1 MKKIIGTLGI
11 AMLGGLFSIGI
22 YKGLIE
28 EPVAVKVLE
37 QTPVRYASLP
47 MDGEGNTLDFTQAV
61 NASLNTVVHIQT
73 QTMSQTS
80 YNPWMDMFNQRMQ
93 PQVQQGSGSGV
104 IISQDGYIVTNNHVI
119 DRADKITVTLED
131 NRTLEAEVIGADPAF
146 DLALLKV
153 KGSNLPFATFGN
165 SDAVKVGEWV
175 LAVGNPF
182 NLTSTVTAGIVSAK
196 GRNINILAYDPN
208 QEIFPVES
216 FIQTDAAV
224 NPGNSGGALVN
235 TRGELIGINT
245 AIASRTGSYSGYSFA
260 VPSSIVQ
267 KVTHDLLE
275 FGNVQ
280 RAYIGVSISDL
291 NQEVAD
297 QLGIKDVS
305 GVYVRGLVTGGAA
318 ANAGIKEGDIIYKV
332 GAHRVTHVPELQE
345 QVSQYRPGDKIKVT
359 VKRNNDLLEYD
370 VVVTDRNGGTSLIS
384 QPKTNPVNGSGAIFE
399 TVSKQDLDR
408 LRIPAGVRLQKDVE
422 GKFSRAG
429 IKEGFIITRID
440 KKNITGP
447 EDVVSLLGS
456 KEGGVLIEGVYPNG
470 TVAYY
475 GFGM

>member
-11 AMLGGLFSIGI
+11 AMLGGLFSVAI
-22 YKGLIE
+22 YSAFVEKPLAVRVME
-28 EPVAVKVLE
+28 E
-37 QTPVRYASLP
+37 TPIRYASLP
-47 MDGEGNTLDFTQAV
+47 MDGEGHTLDFTQAAA
-61 NASLNTVVHIQT
+61 ASLNTVVHIQT
-73 QTMSQTS
+73 QTMSQPI
-80 YNPWMDMFNQRMQ
+80 YNPWMDMFNQRIQ
-93 PQVQQGSGSGV
+93 PQIQQGSGSGV

-119 DRADKITVTLED
+119 DKASKVTVTLDD
-131 NRTLEAEVIGADPAF
+131 NRTYEAEVIGADPAF
-146 DLALLKV
+146 DIALLKV
-153 KGSNLPFATFGN
+153 KGTGLPFATFGD
-165 SDAVKVGEWV
+165 SDAIKVGEWV

-224 NPGNSGGALVN
+224 NPGNSGGALIN

-297 QLGIKDVS
+297 QLGIKDVA

-318 ANAGIKEGDIIYKV
+318 ASAGIKEGDIIYKV
-332 GAHRVTHVPELQE
+332 GTRRVTHVPELQE

-370 VVVTDRNGGTSLIS
+370 VIVTDRDGGTSLTS
-384 QPKTNPVNGSGAIFE
+384 QPKAKNSEEFGAIFE
-399 TVSKQDLDR
+399 AVSAQDLSR
-408 LRIPAGVRLQKDVE
+408 LRIPAGVRLKKDVE
-422 GKFSRAG
+422 GRFSRAG

-440 KKNITGP
+440 KKNMTRP
-447 EDVVSLLGS
+447 EDVVSLLNS

>member
-1 MKKIIGTLGI
+1 MKKIIETFAI
-11 AMLGGLFSIGI
+11 ALLGGLFSIGI
-22 YKGLIE
+22 YKGFIE
-28 EPVAVKVLE
+28 QPQALKLLE
-37 QTPVRYASLP
+37 QQAPVKLAALP
-47 MDGEGNTLDFTQAV
+47 IGEDGAVLDFTTAV
-61 NASLNTVVHIQT
+61 EASLNTVVHIQT
-73 QTMSQTS
+73 QTMSQPNM
-80 YNPWMDMFNQRMQ
+80 NPWMDMFNQGAPRVMQ
-93 PQVQQGSGSGV
+93 ASGSGV

-119 DRADKITVTLED
+119 DKANKIMVTLND
-131 NRTLEAEVIGADPAF
+131 NRSLEAEVIGADPAF

-153 KGSNLPFATFGN
+153 KEKDLPFATFGD
-165 SDAVKVGEWV
+165 SDGVKVGEWV

-196 GRNINILAYDPN
+196 ARNINILAYDPN
-208 QEIFPVES
+208 QDIFPVES

-280 RAYIGVSISDL
+280 RAYIGISISDL

-305 GVYVRGLVTGGAA
+305 GVYVRGLVAGGAA
-318 ANAGIKEGDIIYKV
+318 ASAGIKEGDIIYKV
-332 GAHRVTHVPELQE
+332 GSRRVAHVPELQE
-345 QVSQYRPGDKIKVT
+345 QVSQYRPGDKVTVT
-359 VKRNNDLLEYD
+359 VKRNNDLLAYN
-370 VVVTDRNGGTSLIS
+370 VTVTDRSGSTSLVS
-384 QPKTNPVNGSGAIFE
+384 QPKAESIKISGAIFE
-399 TVSKQDLDR
+399 PVNKQDLER
-408 LRIPAGVRLQKDVE
+408 LRIPSGVRLKKDGD
-422 GKFSRAG
+422 GKFSQAG

-440 KKNITGP
+440 KKNVTRP